1 MNGPEEVTLYPG
13 IIFSMDLKGNDES
26 PVESL
31 SVVNEPEEES
41 VGRKL
46 QVGVAL
52 NRIFVKTTNY
62 DGFDVSLEEAR
73 HIWNLLGRVLE
84 WTDSQK
90 AQEK

>member
-1 MNGPEEVTLYPG
+1 MGAPEEVTLYPG
-13 IIFSMDLKGNDES
+13 IIFSMDLKEDDES

-31 SVVNEPEEES
+31 SVVSETVEES

-62 DGFDVSLEEAR
+62 DGFDVSLQEAR
-73 HIWNLLGRVLE
+73 HIWNLLGRTLE
-84 WTDSQK
+84 WIDAQK